1 MKSSIVSSLHGGV
14 IVLLLLASACSSD
27 GAEQVIPGAAGA
39 PGKAGSGGTSGS
51 GGSAT
56 AGVGGTSILTGG
68 SGGASAGAGS
78 GGLGGSGGATAGAGG
93 VAGTGTGGEGT
104 AGSGAASGSGGEA
117 TAGSGG
123 NGGSAGGGAAPTTC
137 AEIDADAEE
146 FNDHCYLLVEEER
159 SWRAAN
165 SDCEDQGGYLV
176 TISSEGDLTQSDF
189 DAENDFVWDLAGQM
203 DVWIGATDGL
213 MDDQGGNGTPSTWS
227 NGEEMV
233 LDGWL
238 DGEPS
243 NSSKDCPSGGG
254 TCFEHCGFMWQD
266 REGQWNDE
274 VCAAEKRYVCEWE
287 LP

>member
-78 GGLGGSGGATAGAGG
+78 GGLGGGGATAGVGG

-117 TAGSGG
+117 TAGSSGS
-123 NGGSAGGGAAPTTC
+123 GGSAGGGAAPTTC

>member
-14 IVLLLLASACSSD
+14 MVLLLLASACSSD

-78 GGLGGSGGATAGAGG
+78 GGLGGGGATAGAGG